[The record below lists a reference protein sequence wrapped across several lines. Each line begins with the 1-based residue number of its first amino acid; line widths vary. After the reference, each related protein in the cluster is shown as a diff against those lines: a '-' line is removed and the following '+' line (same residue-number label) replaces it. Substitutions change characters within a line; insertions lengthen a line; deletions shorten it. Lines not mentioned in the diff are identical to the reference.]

1 MMTMPSA
8 SAAPFGGSL
17 TGWPSK
23 DDFARG
29 RLLEA
34 GHHLDERRFSGAV
47 FTHQRMDFAGAKIEV
62 DAEQDLHA
70 VEGLAYAPG
79 GQHHRRR
86 LGSLRTH
93 DILPADSHPL

>member
-17 TGWPSK
+17 TGLPSK
-23 DDFARG
+23 QDLAGG

-34 GHHLDERRFSGAV
+34 GQDLDERRFAGAV
-47 FTHQRMDFAGAKIEV
+47 FTHQRVDFTGAEIEI

-70 VEGLAYAPG
+70 VEGLAYTPG
-79 GQHHRRR
+79 GQHH
-86 LGSLRTH
+86 GAASTVSDTHDSSLR
-93 DILPADSHPL
+93 LPPA